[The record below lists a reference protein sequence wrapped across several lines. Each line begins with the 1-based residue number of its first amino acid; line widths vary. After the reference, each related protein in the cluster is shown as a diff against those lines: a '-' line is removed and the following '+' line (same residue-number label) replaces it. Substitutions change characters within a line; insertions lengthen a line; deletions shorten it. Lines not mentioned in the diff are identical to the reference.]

1 MAIKLE
7 NLKYLKEGI
16 ENLTPMQL
24 CNGRLAGYVGMVLG
38 CVLATISLIITKQW
52 WWVVF
57 TLFLSWIQLLTLFAE
72 MKAKKQLVEYE
83 QQVADVIKNSM
94 GEIK

>member
-1 MAIKLE
+1 MVKLE
-7 NLKYLKEGI
+7 NLKYLKQGI
-16 ENLTPMQL
+16 ENLTPLQL

-38 CVLATISLIITKQW
+38 CVLATISLIITRQW
-52 WWVVF
+52 GWVVF
-57 TLFLSWIQLLTLFAE
+57 TLFLTWIQLLTLFGE
-72 MKAKKQLVEYE
+72 MKTKKQLVEYE